1 MKQVLLTILL
11 FSLSVFFGMKE
22 VDTDVVCGQE
32 NLVEVSGGTLHAT
45 SDNDGCD
52 DGRHFDLPVA
62 LRNSDVTFS
71 REISCRLLRAS
82 GRFNTVFL
90 RLFFY
95 KPEFLSGLKVAYT
108 GEPAL
113 LASHF
118 QKVPGDYFVIALR
131 RIVI

>member
-11 FSLSVFFGMKE
+11 FSLAVFFGMKE
-22 VDTDVVCGQE
+22 ADAEVVCGQDAF
-32 NLVEVSGGTLHAT
+32 VEAVGGTLNVP
-45 SDNDGCD
+45 SEEDGCD

-71 REISCRLLRAS
+71 REMSNRLMRDP
-82 GRFNTVFL
+82 GRFGMVFL

-95 KPEFLSGLKVAYT
+95 KPEFLSGLSVAYT
-108 GEPAL
+108 GMPAL
-113 LASHF
+113 QASHYR
-118 QKVPGDYFVIALR
+118 KVPGDYFVIELR

>member
-1 MKQVLLTILL
+1 
-11 FSLSVFFGMKE
+11 
-22 VDTDVVCGQE
+22 
-32 NLVEVSGGTLHAT
+32 
-45 SDNDGCD
+45 
-52 DGRHFDLPVA
+52 

-71 REISCRLLRAS
+71 REISSRLLRAS

>member
-1 MKQVLLTILL
+1 MAAVRIPAPVGELLNTLEAAGHR
-11 FSLSVFFGMKE
+11 VTE
-22 VDTDVVCGQE
+22 AA
-32 NLVEVSGGTLHAT
+32 SGDEAMQALY
-45 SDNDGCD
+45 

-71 REISCRLLRAS
+71 REISSRLLRAS